1 MGSLSFLRRKTSLNM
16 SFDSSFSFSLM
27 NTIINSGR
35 RIYGGISTRSEIG
48 GDRKVFFFIVCLIFY
63 MIGCR
68 LY

>member
-1 MGSLSFLRRKTSLNM
+1 M